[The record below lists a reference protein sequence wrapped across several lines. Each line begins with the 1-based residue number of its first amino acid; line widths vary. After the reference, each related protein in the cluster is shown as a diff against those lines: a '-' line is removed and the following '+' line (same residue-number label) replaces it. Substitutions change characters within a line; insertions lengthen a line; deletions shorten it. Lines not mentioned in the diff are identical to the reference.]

1 MNYYT
6 SSLSTDSHVLWRRF
20 ILVPFS
26 SASILF
32 IQGTHL
38 KFQRAMEQAA
48 RWYPAASEEDHANY
62 QNEDYEYN
70 DAVEVTRRMR
80 MSTDI
85 SIVPSYLIEFNSQQ
99 SRPVGSGGEGM
110 VYRGRFAGKD
120 VAIKL
125 IFGQLQALDDDDSAF
140 NVRIVDKR

>member
-1 MNYYT
+1 
-6 SSLSTDSHVLWRRF
+6 
-20 ILVPFS
+20 
-26 SASILF
+26 
-32 IQGTHL
+32 
-38 KFQRAMEQAA
+38 MEQAA

-62 QNEDYEYN
+62 QNENYEYN